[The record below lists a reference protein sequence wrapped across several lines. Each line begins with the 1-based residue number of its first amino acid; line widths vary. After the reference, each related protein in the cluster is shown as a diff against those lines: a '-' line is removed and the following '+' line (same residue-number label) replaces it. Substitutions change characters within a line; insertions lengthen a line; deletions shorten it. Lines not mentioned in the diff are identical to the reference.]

1 MSSRSETSVS
11 SATPDATADLAALR
25 TLPEL
30 LDRRLRLTPS
40 GEAYRFF
47 DDVAGAFTSLTWRDF
62 GDQVRRRRLALA
74 AEGVAKGDR
83 IAVLL
88 PSGVEHVAIDQAA
101 LAEGL
106 VPVPMHALDNPESIA
121 YILRDSAAVLLFVDS
136 VERWRAITAAG
147 DVGGQLRRVVAMA
160 ASPADAAADG
170 RIVAIDRWLEGTNG
184 PMSGLHAARMIDPD
198 DLAAVVYT
206 SGTTGRPKGVMLSHA
221 NILANVKAI
230 AQRLE
235 AESTDVF
242 LSFLPLSHTLERT
255 CGYYF
260 PIAAGSAVA
269 FSRSVKLLADD
280 FKAVRPTIVVSV
292 PRIYERFYAKIMERR
307 AALGP
312 AKRALFDLTVT
323 VGLRRYEARRQG
335 RAPSALDRIVW
346 PALDRAVAASVR
358 AQFGGRLRIAFTGGA
373 PIGQSVI
380 HLFLALGLDILQGYG
395 MTELSPVVSVNAP
408 GDNDERS
415 VGRALAGVEVKLGD
429 NQELLVRGPN
439 VMVGY
444 WNRPDDT
451 SRVKEPDGW
460 LHTGDQARIEG
471 GRIFITGRIKDII
484 VTSTGEKVS
493 PGDLETAILGDPLF
507 ANAMVL
513 GENRPYLAVVTAL
526 DPEVWAREKRA
537 LVDEAA
543 PNATRVQSEFLLG
556 RIREAVKSF
565 PVYATPR
572 AAHWTTEPWTVE
584 STLLTPTLKNKR
596 LNIEARFAKEI
607 EGLYPRKPAA

>member
-1 MSSRSETSVS
+1 MSARSETSL
-11 SATPDATADLAALR
+11 SATYDATADLAAVR

-30 LDRRLRLTPS
+30 LERRLRRTPS
-40 GEAYRFF
+40 SEAYRFF
-47 DDVAGAFTSLTWRDF
+47 DNIAGDFASLTWRDF
-62 GDQVRRRRLALA
+62 GDGVRRRRLALA
-74 AEGVAKGDR
+74 AEGVTKGDR
-83 IAVLL
+83 IAILL

-136 VERWRAITAAG
+136 VERWRAIAAPG
-147 DVGGQLRRVVAMA
+147 DVGGQLRRVVPMA
-160 ASPADAAADG
+160 AAQADAAADR
-170 RIVAIDRWLEGTNG
+170 RIVALDRWLDGTDG
-184 PMSGLHAARMIDPD
+184 AMGVPRPPQIDPD

-221 NILANVKAI
+221 NIMANVKAI
-230 AQRLE
+230 AERLE
-235 AESTDVF
+235 AKSTDVF

-260 PIAAGSAVA
+260 PIAAGSTVV
-269 FSRSVKLLADD
+269 FSRSAKLLADD
-280 FKAVRPTIVVSV
+280 FKKASPTVVVSV
-292 PRIYERFYAKIMERR
+292 PRIYERFYARIMEHR

-312 AKRALFDLTVT
+312 ARRALFDLAVA

-335 RAPSALDRIVW
+335 RAPFAIDRIVW
-346 PALDRAVAASVR
+346 PALDRAVAAPVR
-358 AQFGGRLRIAFTGGA
+358 AQFGGHLRIAFTGGA

-380 HLFLALGLDILQGYG
+380 RLFLALGLDILQGYG

-408 GDNDERS
+408 DDNEERS
-415 VGRALAGVEVKLGD
+415 VGRALGGVEVKLGE

-451 SRVKEPDGW
+451 RRVKEADGW
-460 LHTGDQARIEG
+460 FHTGDQARIQG
-471 GRIFITGRIKDII
+471 GRIYITGRIKDII

-493 PGDLETAILGDPLF
+493 PGDLETAILADTLF
-507 ANAMVL
+507 ANAIVL
-513 GENRPYLAVVTAL
+513 GENRPYLTVVAAL
-526 DPEVWAREKRA
+526 DPEVWEREKRA
-537 LVDEAA
+537 LVDDSD
-543 PNATRVQSEFLLG
+543 PNARRVQSEFLLT
-556 RIREAVKSF
+556 RIREAVKNF
-565 PVYATPR
+565 PAYATPR

-596 LNIEARFAKEI
+596 VNIEARFAKEI
-607 EGLYPRKPAA
+607 EGLYASKPTG